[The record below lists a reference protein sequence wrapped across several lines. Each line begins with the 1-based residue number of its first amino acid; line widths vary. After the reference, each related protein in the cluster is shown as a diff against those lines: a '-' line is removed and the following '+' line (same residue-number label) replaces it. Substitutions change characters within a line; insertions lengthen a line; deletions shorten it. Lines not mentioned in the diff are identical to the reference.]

1 MNNNNKEPRHVLQIS
16 DLYGTLRGYR
26 RLLLVGIVLALCAP
40 VVSAANLEEIV
51 VTARKKAESLQD
63 SPISITALSGDRL
76 EEMGLTRVTRL
87 QDVTPNLVFQN
98 TPTFSGVGNNAA
110 VYIRGI
116 GQRDFIPTIDPGV
129 GIYIDEV
136 YLGRSAGA
144 VFDMLDIE
152 QVEVLRGP
160 QGTLFGRNTIGGAIS
175 FTTKKPDDT
184 LGGKVD
190 IKIGTDGRQNLR
202 GMINVPLSE
211 TLFFTRERWDTRA
224 GWLCTP
230 AF

>member
-1 MNNNNKEPRHVLQIS
+1 MHNHMINRLGSLMSKIVSN
-16 DLYGTLRGYR
+16 LRLAMYACR
-26 RLLLVGIVLALCAP
+26 RGSLLVGILLAFLTP
-40 VVSAANLEEIV
+40 QISASNLEEIV

-129 GIYIDEV
+129 GIYIDENLV
-136 YLGRSAGA
+136 RWWQAYEYCNVSKDDRSPGC
-144 VFDMLDIE
+144 
-152 QVEVLRGP
+152 
-160 QGTLFGRNTIGGAIS
+160 
-175 FTTKKPDDT
+175 
-184 LGGKVD
+184 
-190 IKIGTDGRQNLR
+190 
-202 GMINVPLSE
+202 VPLSS
-211 TLFFTRERWDTRA
+211 RA
-224 GWLCTP
+224 I
-230 AF
+230 F